1 MGLPVNAVP
10 ASIQL
15 DHTGVMSAVSGPP
28 LPPIST
34 TPSPR
39 VTVYQ
44 RLCKH
49 SYLQSLFLASATP
62 SDAGI
67 ANLVNELPNGVSIA
81 THSFLD
87 NQEVLH
93 GWIVYSSNTSS
104 RLISGIVS
112 RELDPGVSSEQRSL
126 LESIVQVLYLLRTI
140 LQVHQMSGCKLS
152 LFCSSKSTTR
162 LLCNLHYR
170 NVWSSLDDNGDLIA
184 ELQYQQ
190 KQLEKLSSLQ
200 FTHCDLTSTK
210 CNGVAK
216 QHMEDLGSE
225 FNSFRMSAA
234 YSPRSVPY
242 INPPHNAVLM
252 SYGGHPLLT

>member
-93 GWIVYSSNTSS
+93 MAGLCIHPIH
-104 RLISGIVS
+104 RLV
-112 RELDPGVSSEQRSL
+112 
-126 LESIVQVLYLLRTI
+126 
-140 LQVHQMSGCKLS
+140 LS
-152 LFCSSKSTTR
+152 L
-162 LLCNLHYR
+162 
-170 NVWSSLDDNGDLIA
+170 
-184 ELQYQQ
+184 E
-190 KQLEKLSSLQ
+190 
-200 FTHCDLTSTK
+200 
-210 CNGVAK
+210 
-216 QHMEDLGSE
+216 
-225 FNSFRMSAA
+225 
-234 YSPRSVPY
+234 
-242 INPPHNAVLM
+242 
-252 SYGGHPLLT
+252 